1 MFKLDCVSRYSCG
14 KKVAVSKSGTKRLWR
29 RHCVL
34 CYSRISPLSSGKSSD
49 WRAFVSESED
59 FSLQDAFSFPQD
71 TETREEGGTGAV
83 VESVRAGLVMQLKEA
98 VGVPAIMAREEK
110 ICK

>member
-1 MFKLDCVSRYSCG
+1 
-14 KKVAVSKSGTKRLWR
+14 
-29 RHCVL
+29 
-34 CYSRISPLSSGKSSD
+34 
-49 WRAFVSESED
+49 
-59 FSLQDAFSFPQD
+59 LQDAFAFPKD